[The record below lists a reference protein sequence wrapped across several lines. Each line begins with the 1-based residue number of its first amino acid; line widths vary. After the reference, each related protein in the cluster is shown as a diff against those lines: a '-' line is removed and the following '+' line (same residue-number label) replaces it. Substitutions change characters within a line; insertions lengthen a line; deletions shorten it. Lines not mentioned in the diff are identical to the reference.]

1 MTHPYINDVSLVGRL
16 SGAVE
21 CKDLPSGD
29 TVVEWRVVVE
39 RPPDDRYRRQK
50 VVDTIQCV
58 SYDERFRDLTAD
70 WRHGDL
76 VEVRGAI
83 RRRFWRTGSGVPASR
98 YDIEVRE
105 VDLVAVAPDPGGIG
119 VPGPP

>member
-1 MTHPYINDVSLVGRL
+1 MSHPYVNDVALVGRL

-21 CKDLPSGD
+21 HKTLPSGD
-29 TVVEWRVVVE
+29 MVLEWRIVVE
-39 RPPDDRYRRQK
+39 RPPDPRYRKK

-58 SYDERFRDLTAD
+58 TYDRRFRDLTAD

-76 VEVRGAI
+76 IEVRGAI
-83 RRRFWRTGSGVPASR
+83 RRRFWRTGGGEPVSR

-105 VDLVAVAPDPGGIG
+105 VDLLAVAPDSASVAGTGTG
-119 VPGPP
+119 